1 MWTLSFSSVMSHR
14 VTVNDFMIRCLFFHL
29 LFVSSTLSLKQRD
42 AYPKQATTAATT
54 ISSSTVS
61 SSLGTSSTSSFMSS
75 SSSGLEDIPWS
86 SESSSSSFLRSSIL
100 EASRYEDFP
109 PIVFSPRGRLHKV
122 EAALKA
128 SKLVTPRSNV
138 VVAMKC
144 RHGLLLVTTVPT
156 SPFLNTTT
164 TIQYPTTT
172 GDNEQDATTTTTSFR
187 SLFLLD
193 ETCKTTTTSP
203 IVLDGPL
210 FPHDLVAATGGNAVD
225 GKLLR
230 HALSSLISRDIQ
242 SVSGLEPFGHHHH
255 TINDPWHVISAK
267 KLARDMANLLQVAT
281 QDLRKATI
289 PLLASSL
296 VILGQDEIWRIDP
309 TGQFWNCHLTVI
321 GQDSDAVE
329 TSLFRL
335 LLQKFKT
342 KTHQKRQIR
351 QIQQQQQQQ
360 RDTVQGVDND
370 NGTDDDDDDDDSKKW
385 WSMQTLIEYMESMPY
400 TDALDLVKECLTS
413 HYVSKRNKHESMI
426 LSSGTDQS
434 STIHPTNNNN
444 NNNNDNVVPQ
454 VYWHAVILDYN
465 NGKEDENDDDKDD
478 DETGTG
484 TTKQPASRKI
494 CNKIVKRGSLVLSNP
509 NN

>member
-1 MWTLSFSSVMSHR
+1 
-14 VTVNDFMIRCLFFHL
+14 MIRCLLLFHL
-29 LFVSSTLSLKQRD
+29 LFVSSILSLKQRD
-42 AYPKQATTAATT
+42 AYPKQTTTT
-54 ISSSTVS
+54 TSSPSSTFSSS
-61 SSLGTSSTSSFMSS
+61 SS

-86 SESSSSSFLRSSIL
+86 SESSSSSSLRSSIL

-109 PIVFSPRGRLHKV
+109 PIVFSPKGRLHKV

-144 RHGLLLVTTVPT
+144 RQGLLLVTTVPT

-164 TIQYPTTT
+164 ISSSTTT
-172 GDNEQDATTTTTSFR
+172 TTTISEMVSDTDNEQDVKTTATTTTTFR

-193 ETCKTTTTSP
+193 ETCETTTTSP
-203 IVLDGPL
+203 ILLDGPL
-210 FPHDLVAATGGNAVD
+210 FPHDVVAATGGNAVD

-230 HALSSLISRDIQ
+230 HALASLITRDVQ
-242 SVSGLEPFGHHHH
+242 SVSGLEPLGHRHR
-255 TINDPWHVISAK
+255 TINGPWHVVSAK
-267 KLARDMANLLQVAT
+267 RLARDMANLLQVGT

-296 VILGQDEIWRIDP
+296 VVLGQKEIWRIDP

-329 TSLFRL
+329 ASLYQS

-342 KTHQKRQIR
+342 KTHNHRPPPH
-351 QIQQQQQQQ
+351 QQQQQ
-360 RDTVQGVDND
+360 DVTMEGVDND

-385 WSMQTLIEYMESMPY
+385 WSMQTLIDYMESLPH
-400 TDALDLVKECLTS
+400 TDALELVKECLTS
-413 HYVSKRNKHESMI
+413 HYVSKRNKQEPI
-426 LSSGTDQS
+426 IISSGTDQS

-444 NNNNDNVVPQ
+444 NNNTVIPQ
-454 VYWHAVILDYN
+454 VYWHAVILHYN
-465 NGKEDENDDDKDD
+465 NGKDDDDNDD
-478 DETGTG
+478 DETETG
-484 TTKQPASRKI
+484 TTKQLSSRRI
-494 CNKIVKRGSLVLSNP
+494 CNKIVTRGSLELWTVNPVL
-509 NN
+509 